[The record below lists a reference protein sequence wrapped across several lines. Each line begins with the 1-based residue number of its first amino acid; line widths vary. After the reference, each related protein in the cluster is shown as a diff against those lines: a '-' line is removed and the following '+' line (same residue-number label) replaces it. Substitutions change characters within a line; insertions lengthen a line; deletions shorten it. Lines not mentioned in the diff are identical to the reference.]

1 MSAPTPR
8 QQAGYLRRML
18 RRGEI
23 RVVDPATG
31 RRVPALVEL
40 HGQVI
45 RLIPLLDSAENV
57 TSGAQED
64 APPSHQALRW
74 SAVQARLRKCMT
86 LADAE
91 VLLAAVEVESGRR
104 GSA

>member
-1 MSAPTPR
+1 
-8 QQAGYLRRML
+8 ML

-23 RVVDPATG
+23 RVIDPATG

-40 HGQVI
+40 RDPVI
-45 RLIPLLDSAENV
+45 RLIPLLES
-57 TSGAQED
+57 QED
-64 APPSHQALRW
+64 APLSRELLRW
-74 SAVQARLRKCMT
+74 SAIQARLRKCMT

-91 VLLAAVEVESGRR
+91 VLLAAVEVESERR